1 MEKNLKK
8 FYEKIENVGSK
19 DIVAYQDEK
28 GNYALLPISQ
38 LFLSCE
44 FVQLD
49 EAQLKMAIFNG
60 TVAKNMEFEK
70 ETITRAKD
78 KSEVTNNKKD
88 QGTVVESEVEVSNVW
103 IVRNGLGLTESFNSQ
118 NEALLYVSKKNNY
131 FMQLAE
137 LI

>member
-8 FYEKIENVGSK
+8 FYEKVENVGSK

-28 GNYALLPISQ
+28 GNYVLLPISQ

-60 TVAKNMEFEK
+60 TVAKDMEFEK

-103 IVRNGLGLTESFNSQ
+103 IVRNGLGLAESFNNQ
-118 NEALLYVSKKNNY
+118 NEALKYVQEKNNY
-131 FMQLAE
+131 LMHLAE

>member
-60 TVAKNMEFEK
+60 TVAKDMEFEK

-103 IVRNGLGLTESFNSQ
+103 IVRNGLGLAESFNNQ
-118 NEALLYVSKKNNY
+118 NEALKYVQEKNNY
-131 FMQLAE
+131 FMHLAE